1 MCPVQMLFRCS
12 TSTWVAKEGLNSRLS
27 WGGDTTRH
35 SLKSNIVNC
44 SNYTTFVLLPRL
56 RWSHLN
62 RVCCRQ
68 GSRSSGASSIP
79 FYGSWTLLPGGP
91 KAIAPSTARS
101 RTLRVCSET
110 WGFRGRET
118 WAADHVWALRR
129 LAARGRSLGTGT
141 AELTCCT
148 ELCLRSGYLFPQK
161 HLPEGPDLAQTRI
174 SRVSFTIWNC
184 KPLSAFIQHN
194 YCCLMSTSCT
204 VCP

>member
-1 MCPVQMLFRCS
+1 MESSKQSLLPARQQEQRSILH
-12 TSTWVAKEGLNSRLS
+12 TLLWLLNSPARRAK
-27 WGGDTTRH
+27 RH
-35 SLKSNIVNC
+35 RPQHSEV
-44 SNYTTFVLLPRL
+44 
-56 RWSHLN
+56 SH
-62 RVCCRQ
+62 
-68 GSRSSGASSIP
+68 
-79 FYGSWTLLPGGP
+79 
-91 KAIAPSTARS
+91 APSVQWNMRLFA
-101 RTLRVCSET
+101 
-110 WGFRGRET
+110 
-118 WAADHVWALRR
+118 AADHVWALRR